1 MHFRL
6 QKYRIFLYK
15 KTFCLGF
22 YTPIFFDRKIFEVQN
37 STLKNFDFCLQ
48 KINILKIF
56 IILHQD
62 K

>member
-1 MHFRL
+1 MILHSD
-6 QKYRIFLYK
+6 
-15 KTFCLGF
+15 
-22 YTPIFFDRKIFEVQN
+22 FFDRKIFEVQN